1 MLKLTLVVG
10 KIHLFIAAGLRSCF
24 LLAVSQ
30 GCFFSTCNGTL
41 YSVRQFASS
50 RAAGEHFWPQGRLC
64 PLLKGFQLIMSCSPK
79 IVYLLIN
86 LKTADFW
93 NSITSVKCLHPAIYH
108 KLITGVTSIIF
119 AIYCNQWWEVMGVTV
134 LFLQETFFGPLCLL
148 SCLARFMKHFIYV
161 SASHTGT
168 WAHQRQG
175 GHFISVF
182 QGLECRGS
190 INTCPT
196 ELETI
201 NGSLSSWPGMV
212 NT

>member
-24 LLAVSQ
+24 LLAISQ

-119 AIYCNQWWEVMGVTV
+119 AIYCNQGWEVMGVTV
-134 LFLQETFFGPLCLL
+134 LFPSGNLLWSPVSTFMSGTLYETLYLCV
-148 SCLARFMKHFIYV
+148 CLPHWNMSSSKTRRAFYFCIP
-161 SASHTGT
+161 GT
-168 WAHQRQG
+168 W
-175 GHFISVF
+175 
-182 QGLECRGS
+182 
-190 INTCPT
+190 
-196 ELETI
+196 
-201 NGSLSSWPGMV
+201 M
-212 NT
+212 